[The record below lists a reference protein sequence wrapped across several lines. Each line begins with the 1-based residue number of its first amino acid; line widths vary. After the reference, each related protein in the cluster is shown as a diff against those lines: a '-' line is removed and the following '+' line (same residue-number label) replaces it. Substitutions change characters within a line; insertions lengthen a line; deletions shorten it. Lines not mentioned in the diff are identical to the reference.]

1 MNEYHKS
8 NGTSSGGSVYQTIAE
23 VAEAQG
29 IGPPHYVLHN
39 PEKSSISKGWQATP
53 ANADA
58 ATQHRGLVGV
68 IPSSLGMVVIDL
80 DHGGSGGVVSVQA
93 LLGPPL
99 KVIPTAKEGHF
110 HLYYREPATGCPMY
124 QWQYKGA
131 SGEVL
136 SSTRSAIMHHP
147 EHVLDALERRMED
160 TPANLAALPS
170 MSSSDARSRR
180 NNTLNAEMF
189 SAARNS
195 DKQAQVVAFAKAIMA
210 DLPAPEVWRT
220 ADSAITAAEAKND
233 DATARVRA
241 LLVRP

>member
-39 PEKSSISKGWQATP
+39 PKKRRIAKGWQATP
-53 ANADA
+53 ASAEA

-68 IPSSLGMVVIDL
+68 IPSSPGMVAIDL

-131 SGEVL
+131 SAEGPRRRHRGSIGL
-136 SSTRSAIMHHP
+136 NWYPGYHGYHDSAH
-147 EHVLDALERRMED
+147 EATGRQA
-160 TPANLAALPS
+160 TPCS
-170 MSSSDARSRR
+170 GRQVSRR
-180 NNTLNAEMF
+180 GP
-189 SAARNS
+189 RGHR
-195 DKQAQVVAFAKAIMA
+195 D
-210 DLPAPEVWRT
+210 
-220 ADSAITAAEAKND
+220 
-233 DATARVRA
+233 
-241 LLVRP
+241 